1 MASVTKEFLINSM
14 MVDPRTDREIG
25 FNSALITILKE
36 LVRDIDSVTSDP
48 EYNIFMKILS
58 KHYSDY
64 RSLKPIEVNEVI
76 TFVKTNQKLQAVK
89 RLKEITQLG
98 LKEAKDA
105 IDEYLA

>member
-14 MVDPRTDREIG
+14 IVDPRTDREIG

-36 LVRDIDSVTSDP
+36 LIRDVDSTVLDP
-48 EYNIFMKILS
+48 AYNIFMKVLS

-64 RSLKPIEVNEVI
+64 RNLKPFEVNEVI
-76 TFVKTNQKLQAVK
+76 TFIKTNQKLQAVK

-105 IDEYLA
+105 IDEYTG